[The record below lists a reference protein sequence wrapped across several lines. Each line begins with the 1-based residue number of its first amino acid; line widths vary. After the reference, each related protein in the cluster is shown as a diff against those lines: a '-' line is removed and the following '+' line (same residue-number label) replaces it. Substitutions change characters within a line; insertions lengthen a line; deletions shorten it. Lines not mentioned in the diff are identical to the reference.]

1 MHPVSEGERLK
12 VWLGEGY
19 RNSMS
24 GSPFFPGFPQLACVL
39 KSYCRKGGA
48 CSGSLQMLF
57 YPRIKCEMPHCIR
70 SFHSKTGGGGNKE
83 VKIRKEKE
91 EVTLKEMEIQTQSKN
106 MPPQSVLTYLLA

>member
-24 GSPFFPGFPQLACVL
+24 SSTFFPGFPQPECVL
-39 KSYCRKGGA
+39 SSYCRKGGT

-57 YPRIKCEMPHCIR
+57 YLRIKCEMPHCIR
-70 SFHSKTGGGGNKE
+70 SFHGKTGGGGNKE

-91 EVTLKEMEIQTQSKN
+91 EITLKEMEI
-106 MPPQSVLTYLLA
+106 